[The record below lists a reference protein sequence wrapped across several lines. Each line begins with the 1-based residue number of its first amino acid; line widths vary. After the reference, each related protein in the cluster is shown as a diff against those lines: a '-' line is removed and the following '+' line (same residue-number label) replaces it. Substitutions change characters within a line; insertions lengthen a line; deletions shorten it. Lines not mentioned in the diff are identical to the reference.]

1 MLFARKSNMQNIY
14 NFSIAN
20 ATQKSLNI
28 YKIFSRTSVMFETP
42 KKNT

>member
-14 NFSIAN
+14 NFSFAS

-28 YKIFSRTSVMFETP
+28 YKIF
-42 KKNT
+42 

>member
-14 NFSIAN
+14 NFSFVS

-28 YKIFSRTSVMFETP
+28 YKIFLRTSVMCETP